1 MVVISELIT
10 ALSDV
15 FAKLVSEGH
24 SIADLYQAFLVA
36 VGDVLRFLEGTG
48 LNKAIIDVIF
58 NALLKIFGV

>member
-15 FAKLVSEGH
+15 FAKLVSTGH
-24 SIADLYQAFLVA
+24 SIAELYQAFLVA

-58 NALLKIFGV
+58 NALLKIFGA

>member
-1 MVVISELIT
+1 MVIISELIT
-10 ALSDV
+10 ASSDV

-36 VGDVLRFLEGTG
+36 VGDVLRFLEGNG

-58 NALLKIFGV
+58 NALLKTFGA

>member
-15 FAKLVSEGH
+15 FAKLVSAGH
-24 SIADLYQAFLVA
+24 SIVDLYQAFLVA

-58 NALLKIFGV
+58 NALLKIFGA

>member
-15 FAKLVSEGH
+15 FAKLVSAGH
-24 SIADLYQAFLVA
+24 SIAELYQAFLIA

-48 LNKAIIDVIF
+48 LNKGIIDVIF
-58 NALLKIFGV
+58 NALLKIFGA

>member
-1 MVVISELIT
+1 MVIISELIT

>member
-1 MVVISELIT
+1 MVIISELIT

-58 NALLKIFGV
+58 NALLKIFGA